1 LTATTP
7 TIARPNIV
15 RAASRFG
22 QLRLPVVALTVIGV
36 ACALLGAERI
46 WLALAQPLWF
56 DEAWTAALAAT
67 PDWRSLLDEAYNDI
81 NAPLYYVLMRLWT
94 GLAGPSDIALRIP
107 GLLALAAAGA
117 IPIFSRIPGLK
128 LEARVAWGVMIFAW
142 WGVGIFL
149 LGRCYGL
156 LLAVSTLQCVLFA
169 RLLLAPSRRTAW
181 AWCAVGAVA
190 ILLQYYALMAVAAQ
204 GLIYLAA
211 RRGAALRTWPA
222 LLAFAP
228 ALGWMTFHAPRL
240 AAFAAIAPTWHPAV
254 TPATALAF
262 TAFVINP
269 VSPFVLPAVAVV
281 LLGFWLLTKAEP
293 ALPRED
299 DKAAVAAPHLWL
311 TALSGGLALG
321 LILLSGVLRPTL
333 TARYM
338 IPATPGLLL
347 AVVLCAR
354 LCARAHLA
362 YLTLVTVYLGA
373 ALLPGDF
380 RAAMSHRTPYGYE
393 DASDTL
399 MRHGVTHVVF
409 VWDHEAARFERPS
422 SLQRVGAVFFRRAGD
437 GAAVTPLATGPA
449 QDVNALALAAAT
461 GPRPGIIWIYNR
473 NSATSARTYPPRIAQ
488 IDPRW
493 DCERSGDAT
502 LGTLACYRAR

>member
-1 LTATTP
+1 
-7 TIARPNIV
+7 
-15 RAASRFG
+15 
-22 QLRLPVVALTVIGV
+22 
-36 ACALLGAERI
+36 
-46 WLALAQPLWF
+46 
-56 DEAWTAALAAT
+56 
-67 PDWRSLLDEAYNDI
+67 
-81 NAPLYYVLMRLWT
+81 
-94 GLAGPSDIALRIP
+94 
-107 GLLALAAAGA
+107 
-117 IPIFSRIPGLK
+117 
-128 LEARVAWGVMIFAW
+128 MIFAW

-169 RLLLAPSRRTAW
+169 RLLLAPSRRAAW

-204 GLIYLAA
+204 GVIYLAA
-211 RRGAALRTWPA
+211 RRRTALRTWPA

-228 ALGWMTFHAPRL
+228 ALGWMAFHAPKI
-240 AAFAAIAPTWHPAV
+240 AAFAAVAPTWHPV
-254 TPATALAF
+254 LTPAAALSFAAF
-262 TAFVINP
+262 AVNP
-269 VSPFVLPAVAVV
+269 VSPIVLPAVAVV
-281 LLGFWLLTKAEP
+281 LIGFWLMSKAEP

-299 DKAAVAAPHLWL
+299 GRAGATAPHLWL
-311 TALSGGLALG
+311 TALSGVAALA

-338 IPATPGLLL
+338 IPAVPGLLL

-354 LCARAHLA
+354 LSARAHLA
-362 YLTLVTVYLGA
+362 YLSLVTVYLGA
-373 ALLPGDF
+373 ALAPGDF

-393 DASDTL
+393 DASDVL
-399 MRHGVTHVVF
+399 MRHRVTQVVF

-437 GAAVTPLATGPA
+437 GAVVTPLATDA
-449 QDVNALALAAAT
+449 DQDVNALALAAAT
-461 GPRPGIIWIYNR
+461 GPHPGIIWIYNR

-493 DCERSGDAT
+493 DCERSGDAA